1 MKQISGIKTRED
13 AIAAV
18 AAIEVPDTG
27 TRDASLTDAVKALA
41 LSRLAVLPPEVKV
54 VGLEIRADTGDIE
67 LISIRIIS
75 HK

>member
-1 MKQISGIKTRED
+1 
-13 AIAAV
+13 
-18 AAIEVPDTG
+18 
-27 TRDASLTDAVKALA
+27 VKALA